1 MRFFGTL
8 QTQVMKIY
16 PAELTVVFLYN
27 LCATIISA
35 PVCLLAEA
43 NLSSW
48 RLRPDITLV
57 AIIYSVSVKEI
68 GTWGVF

>member
-1 MRFFGTL
+1 
-8 QTQVMKIY
+8 MKIY